1 MRPKTHTY
9 NSKAHIEY
17 IENFTHTYAEPS
29 GREHSDQ
36 SFYCVRMPVIIQSD
50 NTVWELGSVYI
61 QSLLIEKSL
70 TQSSIEST
78 ANALLDYLRFIEHN
92 DLDILHL
99 PASEPERVT
108 YRYRAFLLSQIRQS
122 KKRPSTNNQKINKVI
137 QFYKF
142 FIKNKLFHK
151 DSLRNLPYE
160 EVDRRITFTTEV
172 GLTKEKIVQSTN
184 ISITVPRKH
193 HSANTIKDG
202 GVLHPLTDHEQNIV
216 KQYLRDNA
224 SREFQLMCY
233 LALHTGARL
242 QTVCTLRVHNIKSL
256 KDKKPDPFDNT
267 YALEVGGNT
276 TIDTKF
282 GISNIIKIP
291 TRLVDELIKYSESK
305 AWKDRAKLSYYGNS
319 TNNYIFLTARGSSYY
334 TSIQEIEDRR
344 ISQSL
349 KGFKPKRGL
358 SVSIHVNQMLK
369 KINKEDIKVSPFSF
383 HDLRATFGLNTLK
396 ILIRCGFKH
405 DTALMYLKERM
416 GHRYISTTMRYLEYA
431 EFSENV
437 ISANTNLSEA
447 LNQFSDR

>member
-1 MRPKTHTY
+1 MRPQTHEY

-17 IENFTHTYAEPS
+17 IENFTYTYAEPS

-36 SFYCVRMPVIIQSD
+36 SIYCVRMPVIIQSD

-122 KKRPSTNNQKINKVI
+122 KKRPSTNNQKIHKVV

-142 FIKNKLFHK
+142 CIKNKLFHK

-160 EVDRRITFTTEV
+160 EVERRIIFTTEV

-184 ISITVPRKH
+184 LNIAVPRKH

-202 GVLHPLTDHEQNIV
+202 GSLHPLTDNEQNFV

-233 LALHTGARL
+233 LALYTGARL
-242 QTVCTLRVHNIKSL
+242 QTVCTIRVHHIKSL

-267 YALEVGGNT
+267 YPLEVGRNT

-291 TRLVDELIKYSESK
+291 TELVDELIKYTESK
-305 AWKDRAKLSYYGNS
+305 AWKDRAKLSYYGNT
-319 TNNYIFLTARGSSYY
+319 TNNYIFLTARGNSYY

-349 KGFKPKRGL
+349 NGFNPTQGR
-358 SVSIHVNQMLK
+358 SVTIHVNQMLK
-369 KINKEDIKVSPFSF
+369 KINKEDFKVNPFTF

-396 ILIRCGFKH
+396 ILVRCGFKN

-416 GHRYISTTMRYLEYA
+416 GHRYISTTMRYVEHA

-447 LNQFSDR
+447 LNQFGDR

>member
-1 MRPKTHTY
+1 MRPQTHEY
-9 NSKAHIEY
+9 NSKAHLEY
-17 IENFTHTYAEPS
+17 IENFTYTYLDPS
-29 GREHSDQ
+29 GRKDFDQ
-36 SFYCVRMPVIIQSD
+36 SIYCARMPVIIQSD
-50 NTVWELGSVYI
+50 NMVWELGSVYI
-61 QSLLIEKSL
+61 QSLLIENSL
-70 TQSSIEST
+70 AQSSIEST

-122 KKRPSTNNQKINKVI
+122 KKRPSTNNLKINKVV

-142 FIKNKLFHK
+142 CIKNKLFDK

-160 EVDRRITFTTEV
+160 EVDRRTTFTTET

-184 ISITVPRKH
+184 MIIPVSRKH

-202 GVLHPLTDHEQNIV
+202 GVLRPLTDNEQNFV
-216 KQYLRDNA
+216 KQYLKDKA

-233 LALHTGARL
+233 LALYTGARL
-242 QTVCTLRVHNIKSL
+242 QTVCTIRVHNIKSL

-267 YALEVGGNT
+267 YSLKVGRNT

-291 TRLVDELIKYSESK
+291 TWLANELIKYTESIT
-305 AWKDRAKLSYYGNS
+305 WKNRAKLSYYGNT

-358 SVSIHVNQMLK
+358 SVSIHINQMLK
-369 KINKEDIKVSPFSF
+369 KINKEDIKVSLFSF

-447 LNQFSDR
+447 LNRFSDR

>member
-1 MRPKTHTY
+1 MRPQTHTY

-17 IENFTHTYAEPS
+17 IENFTYTYAEPS
-29 GREHSDQ
+29 GREFSDQ
-36 SFYCVRMPVIIQSD
+36 SIYCVRMPVIIQSD
-50 NTVWELGSVYI
+50 NTVWELGCVYL

-92 DLDILHL
+92 ELDILHL
-99 PASEPERVT
+99 PASKPERVT

-122 KKRPSTNNQKINKVI
+122 KKRPSTNNQKINKVV

-142 FIKNKLFHK
+142 CIKNKLFHK
-151 DSLRNLPYE
+151 DSLKNIPYE
-160 EVDRRITFTTEV
+160 EVYRRITFTTEV
-172 GLTKEKIVQSTN
+172 GLIKEKIVQSTN
-184 ISITVPRKH
+184 MSISVPRKH

-202 GVLHPLTDHEQNIV
+202 GVLHPLTDNEQNFV

-224 SREFQLMCY
+224 NRGFQLMCY
-233 LALHTGARL
+233 LALYTGARL
-242 QTVCTLRVHNIKSL
+242 QTVCTIRVHNIKTL
-256 KDKKPDPFDNT
+256 KDKKPDPFDDA
-267 YALEVGGNT
+267 YALEVGRNT
-276 TIDTKF
+276 AIDTKF

-291 TRLVDELIKYSESK
+291 TWLVDELIKYSESK
-305 AWKDRAKLSYYGNS
+305 VWKDRAKLSYYGN
-319 TNNYIFLTARGSSYY
+319 TINNYIFLTARGSSYY
-334 TSIQEIEDRR
+334 TSIKEIEDRR

-349 KGFKPKRGL
+349 KDFKLKRGL
-358 SVSIHVNQMLK
+358 SVTTHITQMLK
-369 KINKEDIKVSPFSF
+369 KINKEDIKVNPFSF

-416 GHRYISTTMRYLEYA
+416 GHRCISTTMRYLEYT

-437 ISANTNLSEA
+437 ISANNKLSEL